1 MYTLIRVGREGGSYY
16 LEQCMY
22 VCMYGRDPSF
32 KIYNGDTSDDEILFC
47 WARRRRRRTRGGKTE
62 DGKVRNRKKRE
73 RDFGNWNSV
82 VVECGLFPR
91 PPPPPPPPD

>member
-1 MYTLIRVGREGGSYY
+1 MIMSNGTNWHLLNIVYTLIRVGREYH

-22 VCMYGRDPSF
+22 VCMYVCMGETLRF

-47 WARRRRRRTRGGKTE
+47 WARRRRRRRTRGGKTE

-73 RDFGNWNSV
+73 RDFGN
-82 VVECGLFPR
+82 
-91 PPPPPPPPD
+91 